1 MTLNPRS
8 PIVRFFTRGLITGRT
23 TLAITSLVAPQRS
36 LRLFQVPGDE
46 TPAPMIWR
54 MFGIRNG
61 ALAVGLSNLEQFRS
75 PRRFVA
81 LNVLIDFID
90 ALAFIAAGRRREIS
104 PTGRNVTT
112 AVALSA
118 VVAGAVTYASLPP
131 DSTHPSHGS

>member
-1 MTLNPRS
+1 
-8 PIVRFFTRGLITGRT
+8 RT

-36 LRLFQVPGDE
+36 LRIFQVPGDG

-61 ALAVGLSNLEQFRS
+61 ALAVGLCNLDQFRS

-81 LNVLIDFID
+81 INVLIDFID

-104 PTGRNVTT
+104 RTGRTVTT

-131 DSTHPSHGS
+131 DSTRPGHHTS